1 MVQVLDSAMHTEDQ
15 VGVGVVNSWIQLV
28 LDLVVVGTWGVK
40 PSNESC
46 LSLPLK
52 QTNKQKPNLKS
63 LKICQRQKHQ
73 MQNYF
78 S

>member
-1 MVQVLDSAMHTEDQ
+1 MAQVLDSAMHTGDQ
-15 VGVGVVNSWIQLV
+15 VGVVNSWIQLV

-52 QTNKQKPNLKS
+52 QINKNL
-63 LKICQRQKHQ
+63 I
-73 MQNYF
+73 
-78 S
+78 